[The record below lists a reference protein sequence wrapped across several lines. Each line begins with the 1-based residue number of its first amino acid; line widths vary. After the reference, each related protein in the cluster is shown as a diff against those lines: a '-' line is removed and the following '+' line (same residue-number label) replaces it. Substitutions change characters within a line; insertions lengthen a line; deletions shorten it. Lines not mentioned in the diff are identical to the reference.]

1 MRIQGG
7 FLVFSPGFSQDFQT
21 KPSKHQ
27 NKLERNSPN
36 SRNFQEVFK
45 HFDENGDQKLNA
57 QEMLAFDSWS
67 SGHFCFKDH
76 FGTGMIMNDPGN
88 C

>member
-1 MRIQGG
+1 VGSWESWW
-7 FLVFSPGFSQDFQT
+7 FPWFSQDFQT
-21 KPSKHQ
+21 KPSILV
-27 NKLERNSPN
+27 KLQTNSPK

-67 SGHFCFKDH
+67 SIWNIWNVNRVDVGLRFLVEWAF
-76 FGTGMIMNDPGN
+76 F
-88 C
+88 